1 MEKGIPCK
9 WKSKE
14 SQSSNIYIRQNDF
27 KMKTIT
33 RDKDFYY
40 LIMRGSN
47 QEEHRTIIYTY
58 ASNIESPK
66 YIRQILT

>member
-58 ASNIESPK
+58 ASNIESSK